1 MHKVTIDVDQVPA
14 IRKRSYLMAVPD
26 FFKQAAGTS
35 QLRPPRIRKHRWLGW
50 DQPSQ
55 STRYAS
61 LAHTCALQ

>member
-55 STRYAS
+55 STR
-61 LAHTCALQ
+61 